1 MSMQTSPDTRTDVC
15 LLLEGTWPYVRG
27 GVSSWINQMI
37 LGMPEVTF
45 SVVFIGGSRVASPT
59 RQYAIP
65 GNVKHIEEVYLE
77 DTWSLNNELPLNIK
91 EPKSKDELT
100 AFYSFLHSPDEPSYE
115 LAENILNALV
125 KGTISRD
132 IVMRSQASW
141 DTLCADYYQH
151 CSDPSFID
159 FFWTLRTMQ
168 APLLALAELAHS
180 LPKARAV
187 HSISTGYAGFM
198 GCLLRKLWGCDFILS
213 EHGIYTKERKI
224 DLAQA
229 QWIAEYPDQAV
240 RGGLNFNSSYM
251 RALWIRFFE
260 RLSRII
266 YQSANPIVAL
276 YEGNR
281 QRQIRDG
288 ADAERT
294 HVIPNGINLLD
305 WQPVLS
311 KRAFSQTPVI
321 GLIGRIV
328 PIKDIKTFI
337 RSIRSII
344 SQLPEVQAWIVGP
357 EEEDPHYVSEC
368 RSLVNSL
375 GLQEH
380 IQFLGFQNIKEILP
394 KLDVMVLSSISE
406 AQPLVILEAWAA
418 GTPVV
423 ATDVG
428 ACSELINGITPEDK
442 ALGAAGEVVAIADPL
457 ALARSV
463 CTILNDHNY
472 WQTLQTNGLA
482 RVNRFYGEAL
492 MLDRYRALYHNAT
505 QRF

>member
-1 MSMQTSPDTRTDVC
+1 MSAGWV
-15 LLLEGTWPYVRG
+15 
-27 GVSSWINQMI
+27 
-37 LGMPEVTF
+37 
-45 SVVFIGGSRVASPT
+45 GSR
-59 RQYAIP
+59 
-65 GNVKHIEEVYLE
+65 
-77 DTWSLNNELPLNIK
+77 
-91 EPKSKDELT
+91 
-100 AFYSFLHSPDEPSYE
+100 
-115 LAENILNALV
+115 
-125 KGTISRD
+125 
-132 IVMRSQASW
+132 
-141 DTLCADYYQH
+141 
-151 CSDPSFID
+151 
-159 FFWTLRTMQ
+159 
-168 APLLALAELAHS
+168 

-442 ALGAAGEVVAIADPL
+442 ALGAAGEVVAIADP

-463 CTILNDHNY
+463 HY
-472 WQTLQTNGLA
+472 
-482 RVNRFYGEAL
+482 F
-492 MLDRYRALYHNAT
+492 
-505 QRF
+505 

>member
-1 MSMQTSPDTRTDVC
+1 MRTKERPVTDIC

-37 LGMPEVTF
+37 LGLPDVTF
-45 SVVFIGGSRVASPT
+45 SVLFIGGSRDAYSV

-65 GNVKHIEEVYLE
+65 DNVKHIEEFYLE
-77 DTWSLNNELPLNIK
+77 DTWLPREGLPKRIK
-91 EPKSKDELT
+91 EPKRLDELL
-100 AFYSFLHSPDEPSYE
+100 AFYDFLHAPGTPSDL
-115 LAENILNALV
+115 LAEQVLEALV
-125 KGTISRD
+125 QGRLSHDT
-132 IVMRSQASW
+132 VMRSRASW
-141 DTLCADYYQH
+141 DTLCAEYSQH

-168 APLLALAELAHS
+168 APLLALTELAQR

-198 GCLLRKLWGCDFILS
+198 GCVLRKLWGCEFILS

-229 QWIAEYPDQAV
+229 QWIAEHPDQILN
-240 RGGLNFNSSYM
+240 GGLNVNTSYM
-251 RALWIRFFE
+251 RTLWIRFFE
-260 RLSRII
+260 RVGLLI
-266 YQSANPIVAL
+266 YQSANPIVSL
-276 YEGNR
+276 YDGNR

-288 ADAERT
+288 ADAQRT
-294 HVIPNGINLLD
+294 LVIPNGIDLEG
-305 WQPVLS
+305 WQHVLNERVPQS
-311 KRAFSQTPVI
+311 HPVI

-337 RSIRSII
+337 RSMRSIVTQI
-344 SQLPEVQAWIVGP
+344 PQAQAWIVGP

-375 GLQEH
+375 GLQEQ
-380 IQFLGFQNIKEILP
+380 IKFLGFQNIKEILP
-394 KLDVMVLSSISE
+394 KLDVMVLTSISE

-428 ACSELINGITPEDK
+428 ACRELVYGITPEDQ
-442 ALGAAGEVVAIADPL
+442 AIGAAGEVVAIADPL
-457 ALARSV
+457 ATARSV
-463 CTILNDHNY
+463 CAILSSTDD
-472 WQTLQTNGLA
+472 WKTLQDNGLA
-482 RVNRFYGEAL
+482 RVNQFYSETL
-492 MLDRYRALYHNAT
+492 MLERYRTLYHNAIESI
-505 QRF
+505 